1 MYTDA
6 EFPDDEEE
14 NTTPLKKEV
23 EGATPSKKKDEK
35 PAVADQP
42 EGSLRSIMQK
52 QISGEK

>member
-14 NTTPLKKEV
+14 HTPPLKKEV
-23 EGATPSKKKDEK
+23 EDATSSKKKDEH
-35 PAVADQP
+35 PDIAAQAV
-42 EGSLRSIMQK
+42 GSLRSIMQK